1 MQGIAFGFSVWCL
14 GSLTLEFQCSFLQ
27 EAQGTLADTGEDK
40 KLEPGCW
47 WQVPVP
53 AALLLSLGF
62 PESFTVWAVL
72 MTVKLVAVVPK

>member
-1 MQGIAFGFSVWCL
+1 MVSRQPHFG
-14 GSLTLEFQCSFLQ
+14 FQCSFLQ
-27 EAQGTLADTGEDK
+27 EAQGTLADTGEDR
-40 KLEPGCW
+40 KLEPGCL

-62 PESFTVWAVL
+62 VEAFAVWAVL